1 MKLSEIIAK
10 LQIIMN
16 DRGDLPGY
24 VWDSDAQSFFPVER
38 VDIIND
44 PIDFVVIRSEFDE
57 GEIHP
62 PRRQ

>member
-1 MKLSEIIAK
+1 MKLSELIAK

-24 VWDSDAQSFFPVER
+24 VWDSDAQSFFPIETVGNF
-38 VDIIND
+38 ND
-44 PIDFVVIRSEFDE
+44 PIDFVAIGSECDE

>member
-24 VWDSDAQSFFPVER
+24 VWNADDQSFFPVER
-38 VDIIND
+38 VEIIDD
-44 PIDFVVIRSEFDE
+44 PITFVFIGSECDE